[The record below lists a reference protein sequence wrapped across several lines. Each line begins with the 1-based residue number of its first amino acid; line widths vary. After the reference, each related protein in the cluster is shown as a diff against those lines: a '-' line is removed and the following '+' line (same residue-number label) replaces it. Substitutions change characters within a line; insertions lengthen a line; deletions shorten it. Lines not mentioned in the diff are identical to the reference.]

1 MARYYEFLA
10 NNEIEKILRSVIS
23 KSGPFNDEQGFIEHL
38 IKNYDAKS
46 RFYLGK
52 DKIAE
57 VVEPLIIVNAEARK
71 NLENFVKNMR
81 EEFEQSGP
89 YNKIKNLR
97 QIDIYGPHHA
107 GLIYHW
113 QTRILPI
120 KFILTVLAK
129 LIVTKKT
136 EPIRLEDLKEAVI
149 VEVDGFVEKIEHMY
163 NGMNDPKKLK
173 NVLVGFPMS
182 VTLPPWE
189 NKKPAPK
196 LTQVLRSRRRFIEHF
211 LGRKTT
217 SKNLFNMGIKAS
229 ALDKMQIADDL
240 GISNADG
247 MAGACFEMG
256 LLDAWEEGGD
266 VLIIPSNIGL
276 KFMCMTNPVLE
287 HIYNNKELQNS
298 GIYELD
304 IFSEGERT
312 LFRNNILSRFE
323 LEKEIIDKF
332 FKKADDEGL
341 GTELL
346 QDEFNKNQ
354 IDYFEKFWIE
364 KAWSKFRVK
373 IISLFTESK
382 DDMGNDVKIFKMIID
397 NESSDSKMTEEKR
410 GIQKDT
416 KEMLWERIEN
426 YWKYHVQ
433 AYQRVHL
440 VVMLSRLTELGY
452 CEKSKKRPFT
462 YSFYN

>member
-1 MARYYEFLA
+1 MARYYKFIA

-38 IKNYDAKS
+38 IKNYDAES
-46 RFYLGK
+46 RFHLGK

-57 VVEPLIIVNAEARK
+57 AVGSLTIVNTEARK

-149 VEVDGFVEKIEHMY
+149 VEVDGFIEKIEHMY

-173 NVLVGFPMS
+173 SVLVGFPMS

-196 LTQVLRSRRRFIEHF
+196 LAQVLRSRRRFIEHF

-266 VLIIPSNIGL
+266 VLIIPSDIGL
-276 KFMCMTNPVLE
+276 KFMCMTNPILE
-287 HIYNNKELQNS
+287 HIYHNKELP
-298 GIYELD
+298 EKF
-304 IFSEGERT
+304 FSEEERT
-312 LFRNNILSRFE
+312 LFLTKILPHFE
-323 LEKEIIDKF
+323 LEKEIVDAF
-332 FKKADDEGL
+332 FKAEEGKM
-341 GTELL
+341 EFL
-346 QDEFNKNQ
+346 QSKFNENQ
-354 IDYFEKFWIE
+354 ATYFEKFW
-364 KAWSKFRVK
+364 KDKVWSKFRVK
-373 IISLFTESK
+373 IISLFIESK
-382 DDMGNDVKIFKMIID
+382 FEMITD
-397 NESSDSKMTEEKR
+397 NESSDSKNAEEKR
-410 GIQKDT
+410 T
-416 KEMLWERIEN
+416 EEMVQEIIKN
-426 YWKYHVQ
+426 YWETAKM
-433 AYQRVHL
+433 YQRVHL
-440 VVMLSRLTELGY
+440 VVMLSRLAELGY
-452 CEKSKKRPFT
+452 RRKSEKRPFT
-462 YSFYN
+462 YYFYN

>member
-1 MARYYEFLA
+1 
-10 NNEIEKILRSVIS
+10 
-23 KSGPFNDEQGFIEHL
+23 
-38 IKNYDAKS
+38 
-46 RFYLGK
+46 
-52 DKIAE
+52 
-57 VVEPLIIVNAEARK
+57 
-71 NLENFVKNMR
+71 
-81 EEFEQSGP
+81 
-89 YNKIKNLR
+89 
-97 QIDIYGPHHA
+97 
-107 GLIYHW
+107 
-113 QTRILPI
+113 
-120 KFILTVLAK
+120 
-129 LIVTKKT
+129 
-136 EPIRLEDLKEAVI
+136 
-149 VEVDGFVEKIEHMY
+149 
-163 NGMNDPKKLK
+163 
-173 NVLVGFPMS
+173 MS

-266 VLIIPSNIGL
+266 VLIIPSDLGL

-287 HIYNNKELQNS
+287 HIYHNKELP
-298 GIYELD
+298 EKF
-304 IFSEGERT
+304 FSEEERT
-312 LFRNNILSRFE
+312 LFLTKILPHFE

-373 IISLFTESK
+373 IISLFTETR
-382 DDMGNDVKIFKMIID
+382 DDHEKIVRTKNGYVVKKFRIEFA
-397 NESSDSKMTEEKR
+397 ESSGSKNAEGKRKENMLRDMIEGYWDRTE
-410 GIQKDT
+410 I
-416 KEMLWERIEN
+416 
-426 YWKYHVQ
+426 
-433 AYQRVHL
+433 YQRVHL
-440 VVMLSRLTELGY
+440 VVMLSRLIELGY
-452 CEKSKKRPFT
+452 CRKSEKKQRLSNSRFGWI
-462 YSFYN
+462 YYFYRGGAF